1 VEIVESF
8 FSVGDRAHGLLESRE
23 VAACWDRP
31 SALAE
36 YSVGGL
42 AGHLLRATGRTEQLV
57 GGPEPAGAEVV
68 ELAAF
73 FGANRIREP
82 TDLDSDFQ
90 RAVRDDGERAGGIGP
105 EALADSFGQL
115 LARLRA
121 MLPGVA
127 PDRLVPVL
135 TIPGAATTFENYMR
149 SRVVE
154 LIVHTDDLAVS
165 VGVAP
170 PEPGSRPASVA
181 IGALVE
187 LARARSGD
195 LGVIRG
201 LARAERARPD
211 DLRAL

>member
-1 VEIVESF
+1 
-8 FSVGDRAHGLLESRE
+8 
-23 VAACWDRP
+23 
-31 SALAE
+31 
-36 YSVGGL
+36 
-42 AGHLLRATGRTEQLV
+42 
-57 GGPEPAGAEVV
+57 
-68 ELAAF
+68 
-73 FGANRIREP
+73 
-82 TDLDSDFQ
+82 
-90 RAVRDDGERAGGIGP
+90 
-105 EALADSFGQL
+105 
-115 LARLRA
+115 

-154 LIVHTDDLAVS
+154 LIAHTDDLAVS

-170 PEPGSRPASVA
+170 PEPGSVA

-187 LARARSGD
+187 LARARSGY

-201 LARAERARPD
+201 LARAERAGPD

>member
-1 VEIVESF
+1 
-8 FSVGDRAHGLLESRE
+8 
-23 VAACWDRP
+23 
-31 SALAE
+31 
-36 YSVGGL
+36 
-42 AGHLLRATGRTEQLV
+42 
-57 GGPEPAGAEVV
+57 
-68 ELAAF
+68 
-73 FGANRIREP
+73 
-82 TDLDSDFQ
+82 
-90 RAVRDDGERAGGIGP
+90 
-105 EALADSFGQL
+105 
-115 LARLRA
+115 
-121 MLPGVA
+121 
-127 PDRLVPVL
+127 VPVL

-201 LARAERARPD
+201 LARAERAGPD
-211 DLRAL
+211 ELRAL

>member
-1 VEIVESF
+1 MEIVESF
-8 FSVGDRAHGLLESRE
+8 FSVGDRAHRLLESPE

-31 SALAE
+31 SALVG

-42 AGHLLRATGRTEQLV
+42 AGHLLRATGRTEQLL
-57 GGPEPAGAEVV
+57 GRPEPAGAEVV
-68 ELAAF
+68 ELPAF
-73 FGANRIREP
+73 FGANRIGEP
-82 TDLDSDFQ
+82 SELDSDFQ
-90 RAVRDDGERAGGIGP
+90 HALREDGERAGGIGP
-105 EALADSFGQL
+105 DSLADSFGQL
-115 LARLRA
+115 LARLGV
-121 MLPGVA
+121 MLRGVA

-165 VGVAP
+165 VGLAP
-170 PEPGSRPASVA
+170 PEPGSKPATVA
-181 IGALVE
+181 IGVLVE

-201 LARAERARPD
+201 LARAERAGPD